1 MNVASHDKKDCCF
14 YEHLCKSQSEIYKI
28 YKIMCKILK
37 CEAIYCGKLSIKSVD
52 ENTLY
57 ALDIDGLKNSL
68 GFYNRKEPFSCY
80 TIDTFNFKYC
90 NLICLRKNCSH
101 DSRQN
106 MISLI
111 VKRILKVLEKH
122 DVVMFVN
129 GMWKN
134 TKLKRHMNFEKLL
147 VEYDLKKII

>member
-1 MNVASHDKKDCCF
+1 MNKKRRRRMEKKMNVASHDKKDF

-37 CEAIYCGKLSIKSVD
+37 CEAICCGKLSRKSAD

-57 ALDIDGLKNSL
+57 ALSIDGQKNSI
-68 GFYNRKEPFSCY
+68 GFYGRNCS
-80 TIDTFNFKYC
+80 YC
-90 NLICLRKNCSH
+90 SSICLRKNCSH

-106 MISLI
+106 MILLI

-122 DVVMFVN
+122 NVVMLAN
-129 GMWKN
+129 GWWKS

-147 VEYDLKKII
+147 VEYDLKSSFK